1 MFRREVLPPLEIQ
14 RKPPRDRGSMK
25 KGDCDTMKKF
35 LALILTLAMALSVT
49 ACGGS
54 DDTADDATDG
64 EGSGT
69 EETADYASMTD
80 DELKAAITTVEGGK
94 LIVATSP
101 DFAPYEFYSIDESG
115 NAQLAGFDIALSQY
129 IADYLGLELVVNP
142 MDFNGVL
149 TELQTKHADLG
160 MAGLSPDPEREGIMD
175 FSDIYYMGGQSFVC
189 LESNKDK
196 FPTLEDTN
204 NPEYSIAA
212 QTGSI
217 QVDLAQTNSP
227 DAELIQLPKVTD
239 VITDLLAGNLDGAY
253 IETVVAETYA
263 KNYPEL
269 NVLLDVPYE
278 QEGSVVGVSK
288 GNAALLE
295 GVNRAIA
302 AALEDGTMDEFI
314 TQANELASGETYE
327 GLLDENGQV
336 AETPAEG

>member
-54 DDTADDATDG
+54 DDTADDTADG

-94 LIVATSP
+94 LTVATSP

-217 QVDLAQTNSP
+217 QYNLAEEHSP
-227 DAELIQLPKVTD
+227 EANIVSLAKVTD
-239 VITDLLAGNLDGAY
+239 IVAELVAGKIDGAY
-253 IETVVAETYA
+253 IETLPAMSYQV
-263 KNYPEL
+263 NYPEL
-269 NVLLDVPYE
+269 CL
-278 QEGSVVGVSK
+278 
-288 GNAALLE
+288 AL
-295 GVNRAIA
+295 
-302 AALEDGTMDEFI
+302 
-314 TQANELASGETYE
+314 
-327 GLLDENGQV
+327 
-336 AETPAEG
+336 